1 MAQNLSCQICSTYM
15 KPWETDCPSCGAIKI
30 VGLEKCPICGYDI
43 TEPSKFCSN
52 CGNTLSFEK
61 VKFIQAIN
69 LGFTNV
75 FNFNGR
81 ATRAE
86 FWWWQLFIILS
97 FSGINVF
104 VFYVARGSDVFLPGI
119 GDVIWELIAVGLCL
133 SISVRRL
140 HDTNRRGWWAI
151 GHFYWFFFPYVNT
164 VHLGIL
170 SQFAIIGLL
179 ICGVPFFWLII
190 CACRKGHIGNNK
202 YGPDLRTITR

>member
-15 KPWETDCPSCGAIKI
+15 KPWETDCPSCGTIKI
-30 VGLEKCPICGYDI
+30 VGLEKCPICSCDI
-43 TEPSKFCSN
+43 TEKSNFCSN
-52 CGNTLSFEK
+52 CGNPFSFEK

-69 LGFTNV
+69 LGFTNI

-86 FWWWQLFIILS
+86 FWWWHLFITLS
-97 FSGINVF
+97 FSGINLF
-104 VFYVARGSDVFLPGI
+104 VLYVARGGGDMTLPVI
-119 GDVIWELIAVGLCL
+119 GEVIWGLIASGLCL

-140 HDTNRRGWWAI
+140 HDTNRHGWWAI
-151 GHFYWFFFPYVNT
+151 GQFYSFFYSLLSVSQGVISQISSVGT
-164 VHLGIL
+164 VVC
-170 SQFAIIGLL
+170 AIPL
-179 ICGVPFFWLII
+179 FWLII